1 MWLIANVGKDNVDL
15 FETVEAQIIVLD
27 VILDKVLEKSV
38 AEREAVAKLLMVI
51 ADEAKFMDWEA
62 W

>member
-1 MWLIANVGKDNVDL
+1 MKMIVDVAKDNVDL
-15 FETVEAQIIVLD
+15 FKTVEAQIIVLD
-27 VILDKVLEKSV
+27 VILENVLEKSV
-38 AEREAVAKLLMVI
+38 QEREAVAKFLMVI